1 MQADK
6 QPEVLTEEDFA
17 TAERRQ
23 YKQSLS
29 KVDLQHI
36 KEALVGQPVWE
47 QTLSNQEL
55 QEGGFGCW
63 REYAAWALIKA
74 W

>member
-17 TAERRQ
+17 IAGRRQ
-23 YKQSLS
+23 YRQSLS
-29 KVDLQHI
+29 KDDLRQI
-36 KEALVGQPVWE
+36 TEALVGQPVWE
-47 QTLSNQEL
+47 QTLSLPEL
-55 QEGGFGCW
+55 QEAGFECW
-63 REYAAWALIKA
+63 REYVAWALIKA